1 MLRFIGRRLLWMI
14 PVILGISFILFAILE
29 MMPGNPAQI
38 ILGDRADPAAV
49 AALEEEMGLNDPFLT
64 RYFRYVS
71 DALHGD
77 FGLSYRTRV
86 PVFDEILARLPVTL
100 ILAIGGILLTV
111 IIGIPIGILS
121 AVKQYSLL
129 DNVSMLL
136 ALIFNSMPGFWLGMI
151 LMLTFALGLGI
162 LPATG
167 NVDGIRSYILPWIAV
182 SAGMLAALIRMT
194 RSSMLEVIRQ
204 DYINVARAKGAND
217 KRVIWRHALRNA
229 LLPIVTIIGMD
240 FASLLGGTLI
250 TEQLFALP
258 GLGTLIINSVRSKDI
273 PLVMASILFIS
284 LTSGIINLIVDV
296 LYMYIDPRLKSQFVK
311 GNR

>member
-1 MLRFIGRRLLWMI
+1 MI

>member
-1 MLRFIGRRLLWMI
+1 MLKFVGRRLLWMI
-14 PVILGISFILFAILE
+14 PVILGISFILFSILE

-64 RYFRYVS
+64 RYARYVK
-71 DALHGD
+71 DALSGD

-86 PVFDEILARLPVTL
+86 PVFQEIMARLPVTL
-100 ILAIGGILLTV
+100 ILAIGGLLLTV
-111 IIGIPIGILS
+111 LIGIPLGILS

-129 DNVSMLL
+129 DNISMVA
-136 ALIFNSMPGFWLGMI
+136 ALILNSMPSFWLGMI
-151 LMLTFALGLGI
+151 LMLFFALTLGI

-167 NVDGIRSYILPWIAV
+167 NVDGIKSYILPWISIAT
-182 SAGMLAALIRMT
+182 GMLAALIRMT

-204 DYINVARAKGAND
+204 DYINVARAKGANE
-217 KRVIWRHALRNA
+217 KGVIWKHALRNA

-240 FASLLGGTLI
+240 FASLMGGTLI
-250 TEQLFALP
+250 TEQLFALN
-258 GLGTLIINSVRSKDI
+258 GLGTLIITSVRGKDI
-273 PLVMASILFIS
+273 PLVMAGVLFIS
-284 LTSGIINLIVDV
+284 LVSGIINLLVDV

-311 GNR
+311 GSR

>member
-111 IIGIPIGILS
+111 IIGIPVGILS

-182 SAGMLAALIRMT
+182 STGMLAALIRMT

-311 GNR
+311 GSR

>member
-182 SAGMLAALIRMT
+182 STGMLAALIRMT

-311 GNR
+311 GSR

>member
-1 MLRFIGRRLLWMI
+1 MLKFIGRRLLWMI
-14 PVILGISFILFAILE
+14 PVILGISFILFSILE

-38 ILGDRADPAAV
+38 ILGDRAEPEAV

-64 RYFRYVS
+64 RYVRYVK
-71 DALHGD
+71 DALSGD

-86 PVFDEILARLPVTL
+86 PVFQEILARLPVTL
-100 ILAIGGILLTV
+100 ILAIGGLLLTV

-129 DNVSMLL
+129 DNISMVA
-136 ALIFNSMPGFWLGMI
+136 ALILNSMPSFWLGMI
-151 LMLTFALGLGI
+151 LMLFFALTLGI

-167 NVDGIRSYILPWIAV
+167 NVDGIRSYILPWISIAT
-182 SAGMLAALIRMT
+182 GMLAALIRMT

-204 DYINVARAKGAND
+204 DYINVARAKGANE
-217 KRVIWRHALRNA
+217 KGVIWKHALRNA

-240 FASLLGGTLI
+240 FASLMGGTLI
-250 TEQLFALP
+250 TEQLFALN
-258 GLGTLIINSVRSKDI
+258 GLGTLIINSVRTKDI
-273 PLVMASILFIS
+273 PLVMAGVLFIS
-284 LTSGIINLIVDV
+284 LVSGIINLLVDV

-311 GNR
+311 GSR